1 MKSDE
6 RYAEVCI
13 HYLPLVHPTLFE
25 ISKTRRK
32 KENTEEMNG
41 DENRKK
47 RGGEEEERWGSILAS
62 AFPICRQST
71 HFY

>member
-47 RGGEEEERWGSILAS
+47 RGGEEEER
-62 AFPICRQST
+62 
-71 HFY
+71 